1 MKSFQKKRQH
11 FQYLL
16 ARITGILLCLFSLI
30 SYGQFTSN
38 DIRVMNETNSF
49 YAFPWAGGMN
59 SMQFGAIDM
68 NMDGIKDLIAF
79 EREGNRKL
87 CFINEGIPN
96 TIDYTFQPGYA
107 ALLPELYDWAIF
119 ADYNMDGKNDIF
131 TYSPGYASM
140 IVYQNI
146 SDKSLKF
153 KRMVYPYLT
162 SYQGG
167 GHVNIYVTYADY
179 PGISDVDND
188 GDLDILTFWGLGS
201 FVEMHKNMSME
212 KYGIPDSL
220 DFEQVTYCW
229 GHFAESDES
238 NELYLDTCLISNK
251 DGKDVRD
258 DLRHTGSTFLLL
270 DLDGDDDKDLLL
282 GDVDYPGLFA
292 LINGGSI
299 EEAHITSVDT
309 LFPSV
314 SETIKLFSM
323 PAAAYIDVNNDAKN
337 DLIVSPFDP
346 SITASEDKQ
355 SVLLY
360 LNEGE
365 NNHPDFEFYMDNF
378 LQSEMM
384 DQGSGAYP
392 VLFDWDDDGLID
404 LFMGNYGAFQ
414 YSYYENYFL
423 RSVYRS
429 RLTYYKNIGTL
440 ENPAFQLTDNNFGGL
455 WLENLLGIYPALAD
469 LNGDG
474 NTDLLIGNEKGNLLY
489 IQNEDNGFALMDNN
503 YFDIDIG
510 EFSTPQLFDL
520 DKDGKTDLL
529 IGEKGGNINYY
540 RNTGTN
546 SQPDFEF
553 ITDSLGKI
561 NVTDPMISLH
571 GYSTPW
577 FFRSNQNETQ
587 LIVGSEQGQIFYFT
601 NIDGNLEGKF
611 TLSEDLNNLLDTTGV
626 SFDRGMRTA
635 AAIADISQNGAFE
648 MIVGNYSGGL
658 EYFNGSAD
666 VSPGFN
672 ENLAGGNIIIYPNP
686 AGLSITIKSDGPEIK
701 SISVFDM
708 TGQLLFQ
715 KNLVSANIQRY
726 SVDVSQFKKGVYMV
740 QCETKKGRIN
750 KKLIIR

>member
-1 MKSFQKKRQH
+1 MKPFDKTRRHIQKRT
-11 FQYLL
+11 
-16 ARITGILLCLFSLI
+16 IPIIGILVSMISLTSI
-30 SYGQFTSN
+30 GQQETN

-49 YAFPWAGGMN
+49 YDYPWAGGMN
-59 SMQFGAIDM
+59 SMQFGALDL
-68 NMDGIKDLIAF
+68 NMDGIKDLVAF
-79 EREGNRKL
+79 DREGNRKL

-119 ADYNMDGKNDIF
+119 TDYNMDGKNDIF

-140 IVYQNI
+140 MVYQNI
-146 SDKSLKF
+146 SDESLNF
-153 KRMVYPYLT
+153 KRVVYPYLT

-167 GHVNIYVTYADY
+167 GYVNIYVTYADY

-201 FVEMHKNMSME
+201 FVEMHKNLSME
-212 KYGIPDSL
+212 KYGTPDSL

-238 NELYLDTCLISNK
+238 NELFLDTCLISA
-251 DGKDVRD
+251 DIPATGRG

-270 DLDGDDDKDLLL
+270 DLDADNDKDLLL

-292 LINGGSI
+292 LINGGNV

-309 LFPSV
+309 LFPSPEATV
-314 SETIKLFSM
+314 NLFSM
-323 PAAAYIDVNNDAKN
+323 PTAAYIDVNNDAKN

-346 SITASEDKQ
+346 SITASEDKR

-360 LNEGE
+360 LNNGE
-365 NNHPDFEFYMDNF
+365 NNQPDFELYMDDF
-378 LQSEMM
+378 LQSEMI

-392 VLFDWDDDGLID
+392 VLYDWNNDGRKD
-404 LFMGNYGAFQ
+404 LFVGNYGAYQ

-455 WLENLLGIYPALAD
+455 WQENLLGIYPAFGD

-474 NTDLLIGNEKGNLLY
+474 NTDLLIGNEKGTLLY
-489 IQNEDNGFALMDNN
+489 IQNEGGEFSMTDNN
-503 YFDIDIG
+503 YFDIDVG
-510 EFSTPQLFDL
+510 EFSIPQLFDL

-546 SQPDFEF
+546 SQPDFVF

-561 NVTDPMISLH
+561 NVTDPLISLY

-577 FFRSNQNETQ
+577 FFRINQNETK
-587 LIVGSEQGQIFYFT
+587 LIVGSEQGKLFYFT
-601 NIDGNLEGKF
+601 SIDGNLEGKF

-635 AAIADISQNGAFE
+635 AAIADISQNGGFV
-648 MIVGNYSGGL
+648 MIAGNYSGGL

-666 VSPGFN
+666 VSPGFS
-672 ENLAGGNIIIYPNP
+672 ENKLTDLITLFPNP
-686 AGLSITIKSDGPEIK
+686 ATSMVTIQSKGAIDALSIY
-701 SISVFDM
+701 SI
-708 TGQLLFQ
+708 TG
-715 KNLVSANIQRY
+715 KLVYGLGIDRNANGLIQI
-726 SVDVSQFKKGVYMV
+726 DVAALKKGVYVV
-740 QCETKKGRIN
+740 QIETQEGLSI
-750 KKLIIR
+750 KKLVIQ

>member
-1 MKSFQKKRQH
+1 MKPFDKTRLHIQK
-11 FQYLL
+11 L
-16 ARITGILLCLFSLI
+16 AIPIIGILVYMI
-30 SYGQFTSN
+30 SSTCMAQ
-38 DIRVMNETNSF
+38 RVTNNIKVMDETNSF

-59 SMQFGAIDM
+59 SMQFGALDM
-68 NMDGIKDLIAF
+68 NLDGIKDLIAF
-79 EREGNRKL
+79 DREGNRKM
-87 CFINEGIPN
+87 CFINLGTPN
-96 TIDYTFQPGYA
+96 TIDYSYRPEYA
-107 ALLPELYDWAIF
+107 ESIPELYDWAIF

-131 TYSPGYASM
+131 TYSPGFASM
-140 IVYQNI
+140 MVYQNI
-146 SDKSLKF
+146 SDDQLEF
-153 KRMVYPYLT
+153 ERVVYPYLT

-167 GHVNIYVTYADY
+167 GYVNIYVTYADY

-201 FVEMHKNMSME
+201 FVEMHQNMSME

-238 NELYLDTCLISNK
+238 NELYLDTCLFSNRDK
-251 DGKDVRD
+251 QVVRD

-270 DLDGDDDKDLLL
+270 DLDADDDKDLLL

-292 LINGGSI
+292 LINGGTVG
-299 EEAHITSVDT
+299 EAHITTVNT
-309 LFPSV
+309 LFPSQEATV
-314 SETIKLFSM
+314 NLFSM

-360 LNEGE
+360 LNKGE
-365 NNHPDFEFYMDNF
+365 NNQPEFEFYTDDF
-378 LQSEMM
+378 LQSEMT
-384 DQGSGAYP
+384 DQGSGTYP
-392 VLFDWDDDGLID
+392 ILFDWDNDGLLDI
-404 LFMGNYGAFQ
+404 FIGNYGVYQ

-429 RLTYYKNIGTL
+429 RLTYYKNVGTSG
-440 ENPAFQLTDNNFGGL
+440 NPVFQLTNNNFAGL
-455 WLENLLGIYPALAD
+455 WNKDLLGIFPAFSD

-474 NTDLLIGNEKGNLLY
+474 NTDLLVGNEKGNLLFY
-489 IQNEDNGFALMDNN
+489 RNEGDNFTLADEN
-503 YFDIDIG
+503 YMNIDVG

-540 RNTGTN
+540 RNEGSN
-546 SQPDFEF
+546 SQPDFIF

-561 NVTDPMISLH
+561 NVTDPMFSLF

-577 FFRSNQNETQ
+577 FFRDMQNETH
-587 LIVGSEQGQIFYFT
+587 LVVGSEQGQIFYFT
-601 NIDGNLEGKF
+601 NIDGNLNGKF
-611 TLSEDLNNLLDTTGV
+611 TLSDELNNLLDTTGV

-635 AAIADISQNGAFE
+635 ATIADISENGALE
-648 MIVGNYSGGL
+648 MISGNYSGGL

-666 VSPGFN
+666 VSPGYD
-672 ENLAGGNIIIYPNP
+672 ENFVGGNIIIYPNP
-686 AGLSITIKSDGPEIK
+686 TTSNITIESEGAEIK
-701 SISVFDM
+701 SISIFAM
-708 TGQLLFQ
+708 TGQLVFQ
-715 KNLVSANIQRY
+715 KNLVSNENHHY
-726 SVDVSQFKKGVYMV
+726 SLDVSQLKKGVYLV
-740 QCETKKGRIN
+740 HCKTINGDIN